1 MYRKSSNSLIK
12 SLQVRVGNEATALIS
27 GVRLDINT
35 ACTVTNHDF
44 NAFNFS
50 CANVTGLSK
59 IVTVQRVLIEHRQ
72 DQPYMYVN
80 EMIIYTAV
88 EAGGARGVFCARY
101 VDMLPFNFYKAKK
114 TKSEFRKINLKN
126 LV

>member
-44 NAFNFS
+44 NAINFS

-72 DQPYMYVN
+72 DQPYMHVN

-88 EAGGARGVFCARY
+88 EAGGAMQSFFCARY
-101 VDMLPFNFYKAKK
+101 VDMLPFNF
-114 TKSEFRKINLKN
+114 TRPRKPNQNSGK
-126 LV
+126 